1 MSQGPILIFDK
12 SALESLNPEEAVWLD
27 NFFRTNITPLFF
39 IEVLAD
45 LEKQVR
51 AGRTPEEIVGNL
63 AYKTPDVQASP
74 NAHHGTLLSAEL
86 SGLDTIPMDGRG
98 ILTGARPVTL
108 EGSMGLMFPKTAE
121 EEAFFRWQ
129 RREFLELE
137 RQLAKMWR
145 LALSDVNYD
154 EMYHFSQKWFA
165 GGKPKTLGEVKAL
178 AEAKIDRTD
187 QEAGLKFGMALLGI
201 PDSMQQEVMV
211 RWRASGKPAIREFAP
226 YFRYIYSVDMFFY
239 LAMAADLISRVRPA
253 GKANNKID
261 IAYLYYL
268 PFCKVFTSSDNLH
281 ERVVPFFLRADQ
293 SFVKG
298 PELKTDLRK
307 LDDHYSALPE
317 EVRLRG
323 LQDFAASPPTDTAFL
338 VTRLWDRHLPKW
350 RMEEKVVLSE
360 DLKKALMDLVNR
372 IEKEAQPVNRAQPPT
387 IAEANYIQMRR
398 NVLRRKG
405 KWQRFPPDVEFK
417 SG

>member
-1 MSQGPILIFDK
+1 
-12 SALESLNPEEAVWLD
+12 
-27 NFFRTNITPLFF
+27 
-39 IEVLAD
+39 
-45 LEKQVR
+45 
-51 AGRTPEEIVGNL
+51 
-63 AYKTPDVQASP
+63 
-74 NAHHGTLLSAEL
+74 
-86 SGLDTIPMDGRG
+86 
-98 ILTGARPVTL
+98 
-108 EGSMGLMFPKTAE
+108 MFPKTAE

-298 PELKTDLRK
+298 PELKNRSPQTRRPLFRFAGRSKAPRTAGFRCVSTNRHCFLGDPSLGQ
-307 LDDHYSALPE
+307 ALA
-317 EVRLRG
+317 EVAYGREG
-323 LQDFAASPPTDTAFL
+323 GT
-338 VTRLWDRHLPKW
+338 
-350 RMEEKVVLSE
+350 
-360 DLKKALMDLVNR
+360 
-372 IEKEAQPVNRAQPPT
+372 
-387 IAEANYIQMRR
+387 
-398 NVLRRKG
+398 
-405 KWQRFPPDVEFK
+405 
-417 SG
+417 

>member
-1 MSQGPILIFDK
+1 MSQGPLLIFDK
-12 SALESLNPEEAVWLD
+12 STLESLNPDEAVWLD
-27 NFFRTNITPLFF
+27 NFFRTNVTPLFF

-51 AGRTPEEIVGNL
+51 AGRTPEEVVGNL

-74 NAHHGTLLSAEL
+74 NAHHWTLLSTEL
-86 SGLDTIPMDGRG
+86 SGLDTITMDGRG
-98 ILTGARPVTL
+98 ILTGARPVAL
-108 EGSMGLMFPKTAE
+108 EGNIGLMFPKTPE
-121 EEAFFRWQ
+121 EEAFSRWQ

-137 RQLAKMWR
+137 RRLAKVWR
-145 LALSDVNYD
+145 LALSNINYD
-154 EMYHFSQKWFA
+154 ERYHFFQKWFG

-178 AEAKIDRTD
+178 AEANIDKAD
-187 QEAGLKFGMALLGI
+187 QEAGLKFGMSLLGI
-201 PDSMQQEVMV
+201 PERGQQEVMA
-211 RWRASGKPAIREFAP
+211 RWRAFGKPPICEFAP
-226 YFRYIYSVDMFFY
+226 YFRYVYLIDMFFY

-268 PFCKVFTSSDNLH
+268 PFCKIFTSSDNLH
-281 ERVVPFFLRADQ
+281 ERVVPLFLRADQ

-298 PELKTDLRK
+298 LELKADLRK

-317 EVRLRG
+317 EVKLRG
-323 LQDFAASPPTDTAFL
+323 LHDFAASPPTDTTFL

-360 DLKKALMDLVNR
+360 NLKKALMGLANR
-372 IEKEAQPVNRAQPPT
+372 IEKEAQPVNPAQPPT

-398 NVLRRKG
+398 NVLPRKG
-405 KWQRFPPDVEFK
+405 KWRRFPPEVELK